1 MNDDTGTMVDTLQD
15 RVNQALLTGDWH
27 TLSDLV
33 APDALITGPRGYVI
47 SRDSWINVHR
57 EEAYEQVRLDVVES
71 AVHAYDAT
79 GIRFDLVESECLY
92 HGEEIKGRFRVSQ
105 VWARDGER
113 WQLASVQYTTA
124 A

>member
-1 MNDDTGTMVDTLQD
+1 MNNDNGALIDTLQD

-33 APDALITGPRGYVI
+33 APDALITGPRGYMI
-47 SRDSWINVHR
+47 GRDEWIGVHR

-71 AVHAYDAT
+71 VVHAYAMS
-79 GIRFDLVESECLY
+79 GIRFDLVESQCLY
-92 HGEEIKGRFRVSQ
+92 HGEEINGRFRVSQ
-105 VWARDGER
+105 VWASDDGR
-113 WQLASVQYTTA
+113 WQLAGVQYTTA

>member
-1 MNDDTGTMVDTLQD
+1 MNEDNGTIVDDLQD
-15 RVNQALLTGDWH
+15 RVNRALLSGDWH
-27 TLSDLV
+27 TLSELV

-71 AVHAYDAT
+71 AVHAYDAA

-92 HGEEIKGRFRVSQ
+92 RGEEIKGRFRVSQ
-105 VWARDGER
+105 TWVRDGGR
-113 WQLASVQYTTA
+113 WQLAAVQYTTA

>member
-1 MNDDTGTMVDTLQD
+1 MNDDMDTMVNNLQD
-15 RVNQALLTGDWH
+15 QVNRALLTGDWH
-27 TLSDLV
+27 TLSGLV

-47 SRDSWINVHR
+47 SRDNWINVHR

-71 AVHAYDAT
+71 TVHTYDAA
-79 GIRFDLVESECLY
+79 GIRFDLVESECRY

-105 VWARDGER
+105 AWARDGGR
-113 WQLASVQYTTA
+113 WQLTSVQYTTA